1 MIVIYL
7 IIITILLSLLINHL
21 DYIVYENFTTKH
33 QKIKQ
38 SYRVAHRNIRNFHEN
53 TKSNI
58 QNTIRNINK

>member
-1 MIVIYL
+1 
-7 IIITILLSLLINHL
+7 LLCLLINHL

-58 QNTIRNINK
+58 QNKIRNINK